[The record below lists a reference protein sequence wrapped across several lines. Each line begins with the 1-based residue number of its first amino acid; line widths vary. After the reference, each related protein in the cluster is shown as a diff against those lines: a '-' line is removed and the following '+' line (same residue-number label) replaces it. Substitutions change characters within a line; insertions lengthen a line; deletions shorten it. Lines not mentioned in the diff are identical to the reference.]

1 MAHLLSQ
8 DYVTEDGIVGPLGRS
23 WVLVLESPGFEF
35 QLYYL
40 LTLLGWASYWL
51 LWTYFLICKQ
61 GWLLPTPDG
70 LQNK

>member
-8 DYVTEDGIVGPLGRS
+8 DYVTEVGIMGPLGRS

-40 LTLLGWASYWL
+40 LTLLGWASY
-51 LWTYFLICKQ
+51 
-61 GWLLPTPDG
+61 
-70 LQNK
+70 